1 MRKEEAVPKN
11 NKKPYQTPAL
21 RVYGDIVSITAT
33 AGALGMT
40 DSGTLKGH
48 MMTH

>member
-1 MRKEEAVPKN
+1 MRTEGATLKN

-33 AGALGMT
+33 AGSAGAK
-40 DSGTLKGH
+40 DSGTKVGF

>member
-1 MRKEEAVPKN
+1 MSKEVATPKVI
-11 NKKPYQTPAL
+11 KKAYQTPAL

-33 AGALGMT
+33 AGSVGVK
-40 DSGTLKGH
+40 DGGTVTGH